1 MELSNFLYEGYAMK
15 TWKIATYSAAAL
27 AVTALVA
34 QLAVAQLA
42 PNANQGIAVKLIG
55 ALSLQSQFSEIGN
68 RQLRLRLVTIAPGGV
83 LALHDHKDR
92 PSVEMLVKGSA
103 TEYRNNTPKEY
114 KEGDAMIADVDTV
127 HWWKN
132 DGKEPAVLVAAD
144 IFNAPKN

>member
-1 MELSNFLYEGYAMK
+1 LHRKHFMK
-15 TWKIATYSAAAL
+15 VWKIAVLSTAVITIAAL
-27 AVTALVA
+27 TTQVA
-34 QLAVAQLA
+34 IAQLA
-42 PNANQGIAVKLIG
+42 PPTSNQGIAVKLIG
-55 ALSLQSQFSEIGN
+55 ALNLHGQLTEIGA

-92 PSVEMLVKGSA
+92 PSVEMLVKGTA

-132 DGKEPAVLVAAD
+132 DSTEPAVLVAAD
-144 IFNAPKN
+144 IFNPPKN

>member
-1 MELSNFLYEGYAMK
+1 MVMLLFNVKDDMNILKISAFSVAAVAGAVLVGELA
-15 TWKIATYSAAAL
+15 IAQIAPPVSSQG
-27 AVTALVA
+27 VTA
-34 QLAVAQLA
+34 
-42 PNANQGIAVKLIG
+42 KLIG
-55 ALSLQSQFSEIGN
+55 ALSLQSQITEIGN

-103 TEYRNNTPKEY
+103 TEYRNNTPKLY
-114 KEGDAMIADVDTV
+114 KEGDAMIADVGTE

-132 DGKEPAVLVAAD
+132 DSQEPAVLVAAD

>member
-1 MELSNFLYEGYAMK
+1 MK
-15 TWKIATYSAAAL
+15 AWKITAYSIAAL
-27 AVTALVA
+27 AATTLTAQVAIA
-34 QLAVAQLA
+34 QLAA
-42 PNANQGIAVKLIG
+42 PTANQGIAVKLIG
-55 ALSLQSQFSEIGN
+55 ALNLHSQLTEIGA

-92 PSVEMLVKGSA
+92 PSVEMLVKGNA

-132 DGKEPAVLVAAD
+132 DSHEPAVLVAAD
-144 IFNAPKN
+144 IFNPPKN

>member
-1 MELSNFLYEGYAMK
+1 MK
-15 TWKIATYSAAAL
+15 VWKIAALSTAAITIAAL
-27 AVTALVA
+27 TAQVA
-34 QLAVAQLA
+34 IAQLA
-42 PNANQGIAVKLIG
+42 PPTSSQGIAVKLIG
-55 ALSLQSQFSEIGN
+55 ALNLHGQLTEIGA

-92 PSVEMLVKGSA
+92 PSVEMLVRGTA

-132 DGKEPAVLVAAD
+132 DSTEPAVLVAAD
-144 IFNAPKN
+144 IFNPPKN

>member
-1 MELSNFLYEGYAMK
+1 MAMK
-15 TWKIATYSAAAL
+15 TWKITFYCAAAL
-27 AVTALVA
+27 TVASLTQVTI
-34 QLAVAQLA
+34 AQLA
-42 PNANQGIAVKLIG
+42 PTANQGIAVKLIG
-55 ALSLQSQFSEIGN
+55 ALNLQSQLSEIGN

-92 PSVEMLVKGSA
+92 PSVEMLVKGNA

-132 DGKEPAVLVAAD
+132 DGAEPAVLVAAD